1 MTKKIDVKS
10 ELFAGLFYAI
20 LNLIKRLEFMK
31 KEKRVWIL
39 CILGVLILIC
49 LIASVVY
56 FILYQKQEEETP
68 ELRFKEVQEVN
79 YGAYDLS
86 DFIVGVVCETECV
99 YHNEKITYSVEEV
112 KELGLQKIKVQVE
125 YLGVSYEKEFAV
137 NVVDKE
143 PPLITLSTS
152 EVTIT
157 QGEDF
162 EPNSFVE
169 SIKDNYD
176 EVALTDITIENKV
189 NKDVLGDYEVTYS
202 LKDKSEN
209 VATKTLIVHVVTKE
223 EETNTDRND
232 TPASNENQNVETP
245 SNANS
250 TNSTSSSSK
259 PSSSSSSITSTSLLA
274 QALNSV
280 TLSPLKTRNEEL
292 DSQIASIVSSTTNS
306 SMSNYDK
313 LRALYDY
320 VKQRLSYSVGIINLD
335 ERFALQD
342 EYGYYNYDA
351 HYILNARYALQNNTG
366 SCDNY
371 SALFMLLARRVG
383 FEAYVVNGQYMNT
396 SGNVM
401 GHAWVMIKAGGKYY
415 IFDPQIE
422 DNYGYNYFGINPD
435 TTKSYYYNLNTT
447 ISNFHNF
454 SEDPTLIRSY
464 TLTINVTGAI
474 TDSEFFKINTQ
485 SFNQE
490 IVNVGEKV
498 SIELIFSR
506 SQKYDIK
513 VTSNDKVI
521 LEEEFNGDR
530 KVVNYTFDSE
540 GTEDL
545 EIYVENYK
553 MHVSYNLYIT
563 VRENPTTTEIS

>member
-1 MTKKIDVKS
+1 MSKKKKII
-10 ELFAGLFYAI
+10 LFS
-20 LNLIKRLEFMK
+20 
-31 KEKRVWIL
+31 V
-39 CILGVLILIC
+39 LGVCFLIVIGIC
-49 LIASVVY
+49 VAYFVVFNHKEEPPIVESVVFKDVSEISY
-56 FILYQKQEEETP
+56 NDFSLEDFVLGVTCEEKCSFNDE
-68 ELRFKEVQEVN
+68 E
-79 YGAYDLS
+79 
-86 DFIVGVVCETECV
+86 IV
-99 YHNEKITYSVEEV
+99 YSISEINA
-112 KELGLQKIKVQVE
+112 LGLQQVI
-125 YLGVSYEKEFAV
+125 VSVTYQGEKYEKTYEIQ
-137 NVVDKE
+137 VVDTKAPE
-143 PPLITLSTS
+143 IVLSLT
-152 EVTIT
+152 EVTISK
-157 QGEDF
+157 GEEF
-162 EPNSFVE
+162 IPNSYITNVN
-169 SIKDNYD
+169 DNYD
-176 EVALTDITIENKV
+176 ELTYENVQIDNPV
-189 NKDVLGDYEVTYS
+189 NVSEVGDYEVIYT
-202 LKDKSEN
+202 LKDSSEN
-209 VATKTLIVHVVTKE
+209 VSSVKLMVHVVE
-223 EETNTDRND
+223 GEAANTN
-232 TPASNENQNVETP
+232 SSQ
-245 SNANS
+245 S
-250 TNSTSSSSK
+250 TNSSSGSNNSG
-259 PSSSSSSITSTSLLA
+259 SSSSSSNNSSQGSSGASGSSTLKNAINQVS
-274 QALNSV
+274 
-280 TLSPLKTRNEEL
+280 LSPMKTRHTAL
-292 DSQIASIVSSTTNS
+292 DNQIASILSSTTNS

-313 LRALYDY
+313 LRAIYDY
-320 VKQRLSYSVGIINLD
+320 VKQKLSYEIMIININELWN
-335 ERFALQD
+335 LQD
-342 EYGYYNYDA
+342 QYGYYSFDGLLILEANYS
-351 HYILNARYALQNNTG
+351 LQTGYG

-371 SALFMLLARRVG
+371 SALFMILARRLG

-485 SFNQE
+485 SFNHE

-530 KVVNYTFDSE
+530 KVINYTFDSE

-563 VRENPTTTEIS
+563 VSEKPTTTEIS